1 MIAGWGFRKSRRAS
15 RRVGR
20 FRPVPEIEARVSER
34 ESISSSFRNLEGLS
48 WEGVAFSVCQKSR
61 HRSGEGAQFGHVSGI
76 SDIVPAIWSIP
87 QCFSRGGERL
97 GEGLISRSFQK
108 KAAVGRAVVWT
119 VGRFAKTWQ
128 RRCTCSA
135 NVSNVSGF
143 KSHTLIRK
151 GHNVFDTYPFTR
163 RRLIYQKIRR
173 LVGIT
178 AEG

>member
-1 MIAGWGFRKSRRAS
+1 M
-15 RRVGR
+15 GR

-34 ESISSSFRNLEGLS
+34 GSISSSFRNLEGLS

-108 KAAVGRAVVWT
+108 KSGGWEGCRLDCWT
-119 VGRFAKTWQ
+119 LRKNVAKALHVLGERVEREW
-128 RRCTCSA
+128 
-135 NVSNVSGF
+135 
-143 KSHTLIRK
+143 I
-151 GHNVFDTYPFTR
+151 
-163 RRLIYQKIRR
+163 
-173 LVGIT
+173 
-178 AEG
+178 